1 MSSSK
6 SSPGYYNTLPST
18 STTATNANAAS
29 SVLATRR
36 PWRELIQPFSSF
48 TRPYSLGEATARVKR
63 NLDHFRVNYT
73 LIALFILFLSLLWH
87 PISMI
92 VFLAIFVAWY
102 FLYLLRDR
110 PLLIFHITVD
120 DRIVLALLSIITI
133 VALVLTAVWL
143 NVLVALLIAAAIVV
157 LHATFRGTDDLYFD
171 DEQDAVDGG
180 LFSVVGSPPTRPRF
194 PRM

>member
-18 STTATNANAAS
+18 SSTATNANAAS
-29 SVLATRR
+29 SVFATRR

-73 LIALFILFLSLLWH
+73 LIFILFLCLLWH

-102 FLYLLRDR
+102 FLYLLRNR
-110 PLLIFHITVD
+110 PLLLFRITVN

-133 VALVLTAVWL
+133 VALVLTVVWL

-157 LHATFRGTDDLYFD
+157 LHATFRGTEDLYFE